1 MGANDIKIYL
11 KINCK
16 GYLSIGKNTKK
27 YKKTNNNWPMKGYK
41 SIEKILRNA
50 KKKKKK
56 KKKNKSNWLM
66 FHNTVIFTTH
76 RK

>member
-27 YKKTNNNWPMKGYK
+27 YKKTNNN
-41 SIEKILRNA
+41 
-50 KKKKKK
+50 
-56 KKKNKSNWLM
+56 
-66 FHNTVIFTTH
+66 
-76 RK
+76 

>member
-27 YKKTNNNWPMKGYK
+27 CKKTNNNWPMKGYK

-50 KKKKKK
+50 KTTQKNKKKKQ
-56 KKKNKSNWLM
+56 
-66 FHNTVIFTTH
+66 
-76 RK
+76 